1 MKKILLNCFF
11 VVIVFTFFSCQR
23 EDEKVRE
30 NLKKSIENYVQKNLP
45 KGQTLDSISIQNI
58 DSLTEFTY
66 IMFYQ
71 QFLENSLEML
81 NMEMN
86 YALTNGENQKA
97 SDKMDQISM
106 VWTKSDEYSAYIDRQ
121 KGEDKT
127 PFKMFFVVTKVYY
140 KLPNNTQDIQD
151 IGFPIDQNFN
161 VVELNFDNGPAIP

>member
-1 MKKILLNCFF
+1 MKNKFQYFIFIATLIFLL
-11 VVIVFTFFSCQR
+11 SCKR
-23 EDEKVRE
+23 EETIVRE
-30 NLKKSIENYVQKNLP
+30 KLQKSIESYVQKNMP

-86 YALTNGENQKA
+86 FALTNGENQKA

-121 KGEDKT
+121 KGDDKT
-127 PFKMFFVVTKVYY
+127 PFKMYFAVTKVYY

-151 IGFPIDQNFN
+151 VGFPIDKNFN
-161 VVELNFDNGPAIP
+161 VVEMNFNNGPTIP